1 MSQPLLLELPDA
13 SDSAADTPAPPQ
25 GRGRARFQ
33 RAHRDQVEFQP
44 YALDELLPDDHP
56 VRAVWD
62 FVQAADLAP
71 LYDRI
76 KAIEGHQGR
85 DPVDPRI
92 LMALWLFA
100 TIEGVGSARQ
110 LDRLCGRDV
119 VYRWICGGVSVNHR
133 LLSEFRTRHTEWL
146 DGQLTAS
153 VAVLMH
159 EELVTLNRVSLDG
172 MRVRASAGKS
182 SFRRQPTL
190 EEHLEIATAQV
201 TRLRQEL
208 ETDPAASDKR
218 GTAARKRAVEEREQR
233 VRQALV
239 EVEKVRVQREARNRG
254 DESVPRASTTDP
266 QARTMKMGD
275 GGFRPAYNVQFAT
288 AGDSLVIVGVD
299 VNNQGSDGGLMEP
312 MVGQIQERYAK
323 TPNELLA
330 DGGFSSADDIE
341 ALLKHATTVYTPVR
355 DAEKKQKKGVDPYQ
369 PLASDTPVLAEW
381 RSRMGTEEAK
391 AIYKERCAS
400 VECVN
405 AQTRNRNLR
414 QFLVRGLAKV
424 RAVAM
429 WHALAHNIVC
439 GVRLRAKKTVAM
451 AG

>member
-1 MSQPLLLELPDA
+1 MSQPSLFQVPDA
-13 SDSAADTPAPPQ
+13 SSPPPQSQAQPQ
-25 GRGRARFQ
+25 GRGRPRYQ

-44 YALDELLPDDHP
+44 YALDELLSDDHP

-62 FVQAADLAP
+62 YVEAADLSA

-92 LMALWLFA
+92 LMALWLYA
-100 TIEGVGSARQ
+100 TTDGVGSARQ
-110 LDRLCGRDV
+110 LDRLCERDV

-153 VAVLMH
+153 VAALMQ

-190 EEHLEIATAQV
+190 EEHLEIATEQV

-218 GTAARKRAVEEREQR
+218 CAAARKRAVEEREER

-239 EVEKVRVQREARNRG
+239 EVEKVRVQRAARNRG
-254 DESVPRASTTDP
+254 DESPPRASTTDP
-266 QARTMKMGD
+266 EARTMKMGD

-288 AGDSLVIVGVD
+288 AGESLVIVGVD

-312 MVGQIQERYAK
+312 MVLQIQGRFDQ
-323 TPNELLA
+323 TPKELLA
-330 DGGFSSADDIE
+330 DGGFSSGDDIE
-341 ALLKHATTVYTPVR
+341 ALSKHATTVFTPVK
-355 DAEKKQKKGVDPYQ
+355 DIEKKQKKGVDPYQ
-369 PLASDTPVLAEW
+369 PLAGDTPVLAEW
-381 RSRMGTEEAK
+381 RTRMGTEEAK

-405 AQTRNRNLR
+405 AQVRNRKLW
-414 QFLVRGLAKV
+414 QFLVRGLEKV
-424 RAVAM
+424 RAVSL
-429 WHALAHNIVC
+429 WHALAHNIRC
-439 GVRLRAKKTVAM
+439 GVRLRAQKGLGVA
-451 AG
+451 G